1 MTKEQIACWKLMANS
16 LRNVLP
22 FIEAVAGSQCI
33 NHLGDLPYEEMAS
46 GLEVVILLEELV
58 RPEQGLHFLN

>member
-1 MTKEQIACWKLMANS
+1 MANS

-22 FIEAVAGSQCI
+22 FIEAVAGSQCT

-58 RPEQGLHFLN
+58 SPEQGLHFLN